1 MFYHL
6 FLLFVCLIFR
16 LTMTYL
22 KRYFASV
29 ADSFSKYCRVPVHWR
44 LAVLVN
50 IISDIFMEAV
60 IQTKIWK
67 IYDFKVF
74 MKVWQNQTN
83 TLISHRLKTN
93 CSCVLTIWIFI
104 NWPRDGLSHTI
115 WTTSAFSPGPSYL
128 PHMTGNSPFTW
139 SLPK

>member
-6 FLLFVCLIFR
+6 FLLFLCLIVR

-22 KRYFASV
+22 KRYFAAV

-60 IQTKIWK
+60 IQTPFKILKSLWK
-67 IYDFKVF
+67 FDK
-74 MKVWQNQTN
+74 TN